1 MPLPPEV
8 DDAISPRSP
17 LHPPRKSF
25 AFALRTAA
33 VPPGRCIGT
42 RECSNVNPLRFRD
55 TALAVLLRYLLQ
67 LRCCTPLPLCNT
79 LFQRLSLLSD
89 TSLVQSAFRQR
100 LLAPFS
106 TTSKIVTVIAFF
118 PQCGALAL
126 FALRQSGFV
135 ANGTRRLTFFASPS
149 TADNGTA
156 VRAVIGR
163 GRNRRL
169 CQLPDLYASATPHS
183 LRSYGV
189 CSVAR
194 SLSRYRLVTHSF
206 RQAAPKPTYAP
217 TAFVLS
223 SASSVLRTSI
233 ADNNTSIGTLII
245 RSVRCDVAL
254 TPLRL

>member
-1 MPLPPEV
+1 MRIGRFAFGECLSLTLPPEG
-8 DDAISPRSP
+8 DDAISPRSS
-17 LHPPRKSF
+17 LRPPRKSF

-33 VPPGRCIGT
+33 VPPGRRIGT
-42 RECSNVNPLRFRD
+42 RECSNVKPLRLRD
-55 TALAVLLRYLLQ
+55 TALAALLRCLLQ

-79 LFQRLSLLSD
+79 LFQRLALLSD
-89 TSLVQSAFRQR
+89 TDLVQSAFGR
-100 LLAPFS
+100 AFS
-106 TTSKIVTVIAFF
+106 LRSPLRAGDILSSPSF
-118 PQCGALAL
+118 PHCGALAL

-163 GRNRRL
+163 VRNRRL

-194 SLSRYRLVTHSF
+194 SLSRYRFVTHSF

-223 SASSVLRTSI
+223 SARSVLRTSL
-233 ADNNTSIGTLII
+233 ADNNTSIGCI
-245 RSVRCDVAL
+245 D
-254 TPLRL
+254 

>member
-33 VPPGRCIGT
+33 VPPGRRIGT
-42 RECSNVNPLRFRD
+42 RECRNVKPLRFRD
-55 TALAVLLRYLLQ
+55 TALAALLRYLLQ

-79 LFQRLSLLSD
+79 LFQRLALLSD

-106 TTSKIVTVIAFF
+106 TASRIVTIIGFC
-118 PQCGALAL
+118 PTLRCTRIIR
-126 FALRQSGFV
+126 LRQSGFI

-149 TADNGTA
+149 AANNGTA

-163 GRNRRL
+163 VRNRRL
-169 CQLPDLYASATPHS
+169 CQLPDLYAYATPHS
-183 LRSYGV
+183 LCSYGV
-189 CSVAR
+189 CYVAR
-194 SLSRYRLVTHSF
+194 SWSRYGFGANSF

-223 SASSVLRTSI
+223 SARSVLRTSI
-233 ADNNTSIGTLII
+233 ADNNTSIATLI
-245 RSVRCDVAL
+245 
-254 TPLRL
+254 

>member
-17 LHPPRKSF
+17 LRPPRKSF

-33 VPPGRCIGT
+33 VPPGRRIGT
-42 RECSNVNPLRFRD
+42 RECRNVKPLRLRD
-55 TALAVLLRYLLQ
+55 TALAALIRYLLR
-67 LRCCTPLPLCNT
+67 LLFCTPLPLCYT
-79 LFQRLSLLSD
+79 LFQRLTLLSD

-223 SASSVLRTSI
+223 SARSVLRTSI
-233 ADNNTSIGTLII
+233 ADNNTSIG
-245 RSVRCDVAL
+245 CFDL
-254 TPLRL
+254 TFLVLRLNARN

>member
-33 VPPGRCIGT
+33 SRPVGIGT
-42 RECSNVNPLRFRD
+42 RECRNVKPLRFRD
-55 TALAVLLRYLLQ
+55 TALAALLRYLLQ

-89 TSLVQSAFRQR
+89 TSLVQSAFGR
-100 LLAPFS
+100 AFS
-106 TTSKIVTVIAFF
+106 LRSPLRAGDTLSSPSF
-118 PQCGALAL
+118 PHSGALAL
-126 FALRQSGFV
+126 FAWRQSGFV

-169 CQLPDLYASATPHS
+169 CQLPDLYFSAKPHS
-183 LRSYGV
+183 LRSTG
-189 CSVAR
+189 
-194 SLSRYRLVTHSF
+194 
-206 RQAAPKPTYAP
+206 
-217 TAFVLS
+217 
-223 SASSVLRTSI
+223 SATSP
-233 ADNNTSIGTLII
+233 G
-245 RSVRCDVAL
+245 R
-254 TPLRL
+254 

>member
-1 MPLPPEV
+1 MQ
-8 DDAISPRSP
+8 S
-17 LHPPRKSF
+17 LHVLRC
-25 AFALRTAA
+25 ALRGSLLPMHLEQRKAA
-33 VPPGRCIGT
+33 RSAHRNKRVSQCEASTFPRHRTRCA
-42 RECSNVNPLRFRD
+42 RRC
-55 TALAVLLRYLLQ
+55 LLQ

-79 LFQRLSLLSD
+79 LFQRLALLSD
-89 TSLVQSAFRQR
+89 TSLVQSAFGR
-100 LLAPFS
+100 AFS
-106 TTSKIVTVIAFF
+106 LRSPLRARDILSSPSF
-118 PQCGALAL
+118 PLSGALAL
-126 FALRQSGFV
+126 FAYGILYHAWRQRGFV

-194 SLSRYRLVTHSF
+194 SLSRYRFVTHSF

-223 SASSVLRTSI
+223 SARSVLRTSI
-233 ADNNTSIGTLII
+233 ADNNTSIGCI
-245 RSVRCDVAL
+245 D
-254 TPLRL
+254 

>member
-17 LHPPRKSF
+17 LRPTRKSF

-33 VPPGRCIGT
+33 VPPGRRIGT
-42 RECSNVNPLRFRD
+42 RECSNVKPLRFRD
-55 TALAVLLRYLLQ
+55 TALATLIRYLLR
-67 LRCCTPLPLCNT
+67 LRFCTPLPLCYT

-106 TTSKIVTVIAFF
+106 TASRIVTVIAFF

-126 FALRQSGFV
+126 FAWRQSGFI
-135 ANGTRRLTFFASPS
+135 ANGTRRLTFFATPS

-163 GRNRRL
+163 VRNRRL
-169 CQLPDLYASATPHS
+169 CQLPDLCASTTPHS

-194 SLSRYRLVTHSF
+194 SLSRYSFGANSF

-217 TAFVLS
+217 TALCCRPLVPF
-223 SASSVLRTSI
+223 SAR
-233 ADNNTSIGTLII
+233 A
-245 RSVRCDVAL
+245 
-254 TPLRL
+254 

>member
-8 DDAISPRSP
+8 DDAISPRST
-17 LHPPRKSF
+17 LRPPRKSF

-42 RECSNVNPLRFRD
+42 RECSNVKNLRLRD
-55 TALAVLLRYLLQ
+55 TALAALDGVCSNSDAAHRYRFATHSFNGYRCCPIPPLYKVLLGRDFS
-67 LRCCTPLPLCNT
+67 LRSPLRARDTLSSTSFPL
-79 LFQRLSLLSD
+79 S
-89 TSLVQSAFRQR
+89 
-100 LLAPFS
+100 
-106 TTSKIVTVIAFF
+106 
-118 PQCGALAL
+118 GALAL

-194 SLSRYRLVTHSF
+194 S
-206 RQAAPKPTYAP
+206 
-217 TAFVLS
+217 
-223 SASSVLRTSI
+223 
-233 ADNNTSIGTLII
+233 
-245 RSVRCDVAL
+245 
-254 TPLRL
+254 